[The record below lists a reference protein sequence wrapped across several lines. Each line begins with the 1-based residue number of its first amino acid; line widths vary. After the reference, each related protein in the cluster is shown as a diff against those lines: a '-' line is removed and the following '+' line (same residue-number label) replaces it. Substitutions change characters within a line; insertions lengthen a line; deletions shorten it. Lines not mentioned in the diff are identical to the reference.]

1 MNRMIKKVIS
11 KLLRFLYRN
20 TYQHIKVNKNMVLFL
35 SFHGRG
41 FSDNPRALY
50 EYMQAHTQYKNYDCI
65 WALKDTSLSVAG
77 AKVIRYNGPL
87 YFYYLAKSKY
97 WIVNCKLPDHI
108 LKKED
113 QIYLQTWHGTPLKKL
128 AHDIEVSDDTTFYRS
143 KMNKQEMQATYDKD
157 VAKYNYMISPN
168 AFCTKVFQSAFHI
181 NKERLIETGYPR
193 NDYLSNHNVEDEMK
207 VKKQYHLPLDKK
219 IILYAPTWRDNC
231 YNNKGYTFELAVDFK
246 KWQEVLGDEYIV
258 IFKPH
263 YLIVNHFDE
272 NEVKDFVYQ
281 MPANIDIN
289 QLYVIADLLI
299 TDYSSVFFDYAI
311 LNRPML
317 FYMYD
322 IDTYAL
328 DLRGFYF
335 DIHKVLPGKIVTS
348 QDELLNEIPKARL
361 DSNQITLFHQEFNT
375 KEDGNASKRVLKIL
389 FNK

>member
-1 MNRMIKKVIS
+1 MNRMLKKVIS
-11 KLLRFLYRN
+11 KILRFLYRVS
-20 TYQHIKVNKNMVLFL
+20 YRHIKVDQHTVLFL

-41 FSDNPRALY
+41 FSDNPAALF
-50 EYMQAHTQYKNYDCI
+50 EYMQAHSDYQDYTCV
-65 WALKDTSLSVAG
+65 WALKDTSCHIQG
-77 AKVIRYNGPL
+77 AKIIRYNGPF

-108 LKKED
+108 LKKSN

-168 AFCTKVFQSAFHI
+168 AFCTRVFQSAFRI
-181 NKERLIETGYPR
+181 NPERLIETGYPR
-193 NDYLSNHNVEDEMK
+193 NDFLSNHSKEDEIQ
-207 VKKQYHLPLDKK
+207 VKKIFNLPLDKK

-231 YNNKGYTFELAVDFK
+231 YNNKGYTFELEVDFK
-246 KWQEVLGDEYIV
+246 EWQEALGEDYIV

-263 YLIVNHFDE
+263 YLIVNHFDQE
-272 NEVKDFVYQ
+272 EVKDFVYQ

-289 QLYVIADLLI
+289 QLYIIADLLI

-322 IDTYAL
+322 IDTYAK

-335 DIHKVLPGKIVTS
+335 DLEKVLPGKILQT
-348 QDELLNEIPKARL
+348 QRDLLKAIPNAKIDEEKMKV
-361 DSNQITLFHQEFNT
+361 FHQEFNT
-375 KEDGNASKRVLKIL
+375 KEDGFASQRVLNIL

>member
-11 KLLRFLYRN
+11 KLLRFIYRN

-289 QLYVIADLLI
+289 QLYVVADLLI

>member
-65 WALKDTSLSVAG
+65 WALKDTSLSVTG

>member
-289 QLYVIADLLI
+289 QLYVVADLLI

>member
-1 MNRMIKKVIS
+1 MIKKVIS

-231 YNNKGYTFELAVDFK
+231 YN
-246 KWQEVLGDEYIV
+246 
-258 IFKPH
+258 
-263 YLIVNHFDE
+263 
-272 NEVKDFVYQ
+272 
-281 MPANIDIN
+281 
-289 QLYVIADLLI
+289 
-299 TDYSSVFFDYAI
+299 
-311 LNRPML
+311 
-317 FYMYD
+317 
-322 IDTYAL
+322 
-328 DLRGFYF
+328 
-335 DIHKVLPGKIVTS
+335 
-348 QDELLNEIPKARL
+348 
-361 DSNQITLFHQEFNT
+361 
-375 KEDGNASKRVLKIL
+375 
-389 FNK
+389 